1 MARRNLLTREER
13 ERLFLPR
20 TDHFSIIRNYTL
32 TVEDLDIIG
41 KRRGPVN
48 RLGMLLTLPYCGILG
63 LGCARTRTSPMLY
76 STTCLRSLASIRA
89 HTVPMANVRKREPTT
104 AQLPL
109 ITSVLGRSHARML
122 PTLLNLQPVQPCAV
136 TAEKQL
142 PDP

>member
-48 RLGMLLTLPYCGILG
+48 RLGIAAHLALLRHPGFGLRTNSDIPDAILNYLSAQ
-63 LGCARTRTSPMLY
+63 LGVAPGTYGAYGQRPQTRTDHS
-76 STTCLRSLASIRA
+76 SIA
-89 HTVPMANVRKREPTT
+89 ADYRKRSKSPTF
-104 AQLPL
+104 
-109 ITSVLGRSHARML
+109 S
-122 PTLLNLQPVQPCAV
+122 
-136 TAEKQL
+136 
-142 PDP
+142 